1 MSTYNAFFYG
11 TLMHPRIL
19 KQIIMNDGSHLKCC
33 PAVLLGYTRHKVK
46 DQDYPGI
53 LPSSESEA
61 LVGRELSPSE
71 RTVRGT
77 FVTGLTAADMILL
90 DGFEDDEYR
99 KATVDIHPLTPL
111 IAVNDHPGEDQ
122 ELVLLHASPL
132 PTAEC
137 LPCSLK
143 AETYVYSV
151 PTGLEP
157 DLWSFDDFVKNNARK
172 WFDYQ
177 PQ

>member
-1 MSTYNAFFYG
+1 MSSCVPHGLRNF
-11 TLMHPRIL
+11 
-19 KQIIMNDGSHLKCC
+19 
-33 PAVLLGYTRHKVK
+33 K

-90 DGFEDDEYR
+90 DGFEDDVSPVNSSSLITLRYAVTDSHPQEYR